1 MRATWRILAVVP
13 ALMVAGAGCGGGE
26 GGDEGGTAS
35 ATTLSSF
42 GEEGREIA
50 QRNGCMSCHSV
61 DGRDGVG
68 PSWAGVFG
76 TEVELDDG
84 STVIADEEY
93 MTTAIVEPNA
103 QIRAGYRG
111 IMPQRELDPDDVAA
125 IVQYLRELGP
135 TEGAA
140 S

>member
-1 MRATWRILAVVP
+1 MRPLWRIPCLLVAVALLAV
-13 ALMVAGAGCGGGE
+13 ACSDDDGE
-26 GGDEGGTAS
+26 A
-35 ATTLSSF
+35 APPTTLSPA

-50 QRNGCMSCHSV
+50 QRNGCTSCHSV

-84 STVIADEEY
+84 TTVVADEEY
-93 MTTAIVEPNA
+93 MTTAIVDPNA

-111 IMPQRELDPDDVAA
+111 IMPERQLDPAEVEA
-125 IVQYLRELGP
+125 IVTYLRELGP
-135 TEGAA
+135 GDDA

>member
-1 MRATWRILAVVP
+1 MWRTLGP
-13 ALMVAGAGCGGGE
+13 ALLALSVVAACGDGGGE
-26 GGDEGGTAS
+26 AAP
-35 ATTLSSF
+35 ATTLSPAA
-42 GEEGREIA
+42 EEGREIA

-84 STVIADEEY
+84 TVVVADEEY
-93 MTTAIVEPNA
+93 MTTAIVDPNA

-111 IMPQRELDPDDVAA
+111 IMPERQLDPADVEA
-125 IVQYLRELGP
+125 IVQFIRELGP
-135 TEGAA
+135 DSGGAR
-140 S
+140 